1 MNTDRDR
8 DRERDGDRDRDRDG
22 DRDRDRDADRSATP
36 TPTTAAPE
44 EPHHTPADTAPPLTL
59 RPAHPADAPVIAAI
73 HQASRQ
79 AAMPYLP
86 PQRRTHDE
94 VTRWIRETVL
104 PQCHTVVAARWPELL
119 GYAAV
124 RGDLLEHLYL
134 RPDARRTGIGT
145 RLLAEARRHRPDGL
159 SLYVFQLNAEAR
171 AFYAHHGFRVVAT
184 DDGSGNMENLP
195 ALTLHWAPAPG
206 PLSPRGTP

>member
-1 MNTDRDR
+1 MNTDRGR
-8 DRERDGDRDRDRDG
+8 GRDRDG
-22 DRDRDRDADRSATP
+22 DRDADTSAAT
-36 TPTTAAPE
+36 TTAATE
-44 EPHHTPADTAPPLTL
+44 EPHHTPADTSPPLTL
-59 RPAHPADAPVIAAI
+59 RSAHPTDAPVIAAI
-73 HQASRQ
+73 HQASRR
-79 AAMPYLP
+79 ATMPYLP

-94 VTRWIRETVL
+94 VTRWIREIVL
-104 PQCHTVVAARWPELL
+104 PQCHTVVAARGPELL

-145 RLLAEARRHRPDGL
+145 RLLAEAQRHRPDGL
-159 SLYVFQLNAEAR
+159 TLHVFQLNAEAR

-195 ALTLHWAPAPG
+195 ALTLRWAPVPR

>member
-8 DRERDGDRDRDRDG
+8 GRDRG
-22 DRDRDRDADRSATP
+22 GHRDADTSADTA
-36 TPTTAAPE
+36 TTTAAPE
-44 EPHHTPADTAPPLTL
+44 EPQRRTPAGTVPPLTL
-59 RPAHPADAPVIAAI
+59 RPAHPTDAPVIAAI
-73 HQASRQ
+73 HQAARR
-79 AAMPYLP
+79 ATMPYLP
-86 PQRRTHDE
+86 QQRRTHDE
-94 VTRWIRETVL
+94 VTRWIREIVL
-104 PQCHTVVAARWPELL
+104 PQCHTTVAARGPELL

-145 RLLAEARRHRPDGL
+145 RLLAEAQRHRPGGL
-159 SLYVFQLNAEAR
+159 SLHVFQLNAEAR
-171 AFYAHHGFRVVAT
+171 AFYARHGFRVVAT

-195 ALTLHWAPAPG
+195 ALTLHWTPAPG